1 MKYTSGLKKLLMITA
16 LSSVLIACG
25 ESPKTETES
34 TNSAATANN
43 RLETSYVTIATGG
56 SSGPYNIIGTT
67 LAQIYSKTYD
77 VNAKAQSTGASI
89 QNINLVSQGKAELAL
104 TMSDA
109 LSQAVAGEGSFTK
122 KVDNVLQIASLYPN
136 YVQIITSQKSGIKTM
151 DDLKGKRVAVGDLNS
166 GTEMNAR
173 ALLKGHGITYDDLTV
188 DYLGF
193 SEAVDALKGGKIDAA
208 VLTSGLPNA
217 AIMELERG
225 FDLQLVEIK
234 KTMVDEIAEDQDYFL
249 SAEIPA
255 GTYGN
260 ADPIPTAII
269 VNALIVRKDLSD
281 DDVYKLTKTL
291 FENLGNLA
299 NAHQAAK
306 VISLEAAQ
314 EGMVAPLHPG
324 AKRYY
329 DEQEQ
334 K

>member
-43 RLETSYVTIATGG
+43 SLETSYVTIATGG

-109 LSQAVAGEGSFTK
+109 LSQAVAGEGSFTN

-269 VNALIVRKDLSD
+269 VNALVVRKDLSD